1 MTPAQQAKRAG
12 LASLAEVA
20 KLTGVGTST
29 LHLWYKN
36 KPALYAVVLEGC
48 MAVKL
53 RQIEE
58 RRHEAEHERL

>member
-20 KLTGVGTST
+20 RLTGVGAST
-29 LHLWYKN
+29 LDLWHKN
-36 KPALYAVVLEGC
+36 KPLLYAVVLEGC

-53 RQIEE
+53 RQTEE
-58 RRHEAEHERL
+58 NRK